1 MQDPLAPLSL
11 TSSTKVPNVT
21 PTDSHSDYRLAIIGT
36 APGADEETVGV
47 PFVGQAGR
55 LLDSILGSVGIQRSA
70 CFVGN
75 VCKYRPPGDDITEFD
90 TYIEKTIKRATKL
103 VRLKGS
109 YMQHEKVLEGQN
121 ELRHELSLFK
131 PHCTLLLGQA
141 ALSFARGPGFPVDD
155 WRGSI
160 ISTSIGKAVS
170 SYDPSTLLAKGGA
183 QYSLWPFL
191 KWDCRRARMEAE
203 SPKLVL
209 PQRSFDLD
217 LSAADI
223 CQRLDT
229 WPSGLLASVD
239 IEGGLNGWT
248 CMGIASAPNRAFIVA
263 FGQHSPAEQGRIYA
277 SLSRFLYRI
286 DIPKCL
292 QNSLYDNFVLYYGF
306 NMLIRNVREDT
317 MLKWASLFSELPKG
331 LDTQTSVLTREPAW
345 KHLIAYSARE
355 QLARAKAGVDPA
367 TEIRNKHRACCID
380 ASVTLEN
387 SLAMDA
393 MLEPRELRYYRFN
406 MSLLPAFLRMERRGF
421 RYNKE
426 LANEELINCRAALS
440 ECATRIEARV
450 GYSLLGTGGS
460 ISQTKSKKCLYE
472 EKGYPPQFNGRGPD
486 KKVTTD
492 VSALLKLAKKFPN
505 DPLLAD
511 LLLHSCLDGVR
522 KTLEIDTDPDGRVRC
537 AYNVVGTETMRITCY
552 ESPTGSGANLQTI
565 TKKLR
570 RLFQADPGYH
580 LFQCDLAGA
589 DGWTVAAHCLKHGD
603 STMWDDY
610 SYGLKPA
617 KIIALAYSGVPVS
630 SLTRDGLAALCKHES
645 SSGGVCDQ
653 DSWLYFACKRVQHA
667 TNYGVK
673 APTGVAQI
681 MLDSYKMSGTATH
694 LDERTFEELQRFYFV
709 RYPGLYQW
717 HNACR
722 AAVFDGRDLTS
733 ASGHTRKFHG
743 RRKSWNARARSVE
756 ADHDTWKEYL
766 ADEPQENTTYATNL
780 ALHKLWNDP
789 ENRRSSSSDSI
800 VNPLLQRGQRSN
812 DLNSLVIEPLHQVH
826 DALIGQFPITH
837 TPWACAKLRTYF
849 SNELAIANIRLTI
862 PFEGAYGPSWGELGK
877 DNGRKPD
884 DPKYKF
890 YGGGTI

>member
-11 TSSTKVPNVT
+11 TSATKVPNVQ
-21 PTDSHSDYRLAIIGT
+21 PIQNNNNYKLAIIGE
-36 APGADEETVGV
+36 APGADEEAYGT
-47 PFVGQAGR
+47 PFVGQSGK
-55 LLDSILGSVGIQRSA
+55 LLDSILGSVGIQRDS

-75 VCKYRPPGDDITEFD
+75 VCKYRPPNNDITEFD
-90 TYIEKTIKRATKL
+90 QYIERTVKGKTKL
-103 VRLKGS
+103 CRLKGS
-109 YMQHEKVLEGQN
+109 YLQHEKVLEGSN
-121 ELRHELSLFK
+121 ELRQELKEFN
-131 PHCTLLLGQA
+131 PHCTLLLGQT
-141 ALSFARGPGFPVDD
+141 ALTFARGPGFPIGD

-160 ISTSIGKAVS
+160 IATSIGKCVAAYHPAYVLRN
-170 SYDPSTLLAKGGA
+170 YKE
-183 QYSLWPFL
+183 WPFL
-191 KWDCRRARMEAE
+191 KWDAKRARDEAE
-203 SPKLVL
+203 SSEINL
-209 PQRSFDLD
+209 PTRRFDLD
-217 LSAADI
+217 LSAAEI
-223 CQRLDT
+223 CHKLDS
-229 WPSGLLASVD
+229 WPTGLLASVD
-239 IEGGLNGWT
+239 IEGGLGGWT
-248 CMGIASAPNRAFIVA
+248 CMGISSAPNYAFIVA
-263 FGQHSPAEQGRIYA
+263 FSQHAPTEQGRIYV

-306 NMLIRNVREDT
+306 SMLIRNVREDT
-317 MLKWASLFSELPKG
+317 MLKWASLYSELPKA
-331 LDTQTSVLTREPAW
+331 LDVQASILTREPQW
-345 KHLIAYSARE
+345 KHLIAYSKRE
-355 QLARAKAGVDPA
+355 QDARARAGVDPT

-387 SLAMDA
+387 CLAMDR
-393 MLEPRELRYYRFN
+393 MLDDTELRYYRFN
-406 MSLLPAFLRMERRGF
+406 MSLLPAFLRMEKRGF

-426 LANEELINCRAALS
+426 LANEELLNCRAALT
-440 ECATRIEARV
+440 ECATRLEARV

-472 EKGYPPQFNGRGPD
+472 EKGYPPQFNGRGAD

-492 VSALLKLAKKFPN
+492 VGALLKLAKKFPN

-511 LLLHSCLDGVR
+511 LLLHSRLDGVR

-603 STMWDDY
+603 PTMWDDY
-610 SYGLKPA
+610 TYGLKPA

-630 SLTRDGLAALCKHES
+630 SLTREGLSALCKHES
-645 SSGGVCDQ
+645 AKGGICDQ

-673 APTGVAQI
+673 AKTGVDQI
-681 MLDSYKMSGTATH
+681 MSDSYKMSGTPIYLTEA
-694 LDERTFEELQRFYFV
+694 TFEELQRFYFV

-717 HNACR
+717 HNACKQ
-722 AAVFDGRDLTS
+722 AVFDGRDLTS

-743 RRKSWNARARSVE
+743 RRKSWNTRARSVE
-756 ADHDTWKEYL
+756 ADHETWKEYL

-780 ALHKLWNDP
+780 ALSKLWNDP
-789 ENRRSSSSDSI
+789 DNRLGDGRPI
-800 VNPLLQRGQRSN
+800 
-812 DLNSLVIEPLHQVH
+812 IEPLHQVH
-826 DALIGQFPITH
+826 DALIGQFPQDLTE
-837 TPWACAKLRTYF
+837 WACAKLRTYF
-849 SNELAIANIRLTI
+849 SNPLIIANTRLTI
-862 PFEGAYGPSWGELGK
+862 PFEGAYGPSWGELGEK
-877 DNGRKPD
+877 
-884 DPKYKF
+884 